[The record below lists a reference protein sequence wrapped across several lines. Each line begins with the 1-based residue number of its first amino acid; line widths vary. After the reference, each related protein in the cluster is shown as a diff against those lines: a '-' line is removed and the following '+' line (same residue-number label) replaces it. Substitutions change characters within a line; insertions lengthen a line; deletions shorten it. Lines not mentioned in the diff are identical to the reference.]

1 MSPSSLAAVD
11 RAAIVVLLVTAS
23 DHTVFFRTSG
33 SLQLPYRSSVL
44 VVPQAHPKLSSKSSV
59 SLTGLIRCGI
69 LKHAPMFL
77 SFCALNYWPLG
88 CTKQLICLWHCSA
101 STLALQFFS

>member
-11 RAAIVVLLVTAS
+11 RAAVVVYSARRLTM
-23 DHTVFFRTSG
+23 
-33 SLQLPYRSSVL
+33 RSSSR
-44 VVPQAHPKLSSKSSV
+44 PSAWSSCLTAAQFSSV
-59 SLTGLIRCGI
+59 

-77 SFCALNYWPLG
+77 SFFVPKFSCSSYCYWPLG